1 MAVLGSTLQEARAVS
16 FVAAVD
22 STPPSTAGRLTAAG
36 SCPGPASTS
45 WGSGLSCPQVSK
57 VKQEGGIE
65 GLGRM
70 EGRAAAGPQSAETRD
85 GAGPQGYLT
94 HLKFID
100 KNSQVE

>member
-1 MAVLGSTLQEARAVS
+1 MMAVLGSTLQEARAVS
-16 FVAAVD
+16 FVAAVG

-70 EGRAAAGPQSAETRD
+70 EGARQPARNRLRHAMEPARKD
-85 GAGPQGYLT
+85 
-94 HLKFID
+94 I
-100 KNSQVE
+100 